1 MKRKLPYSL
10 DISLKNPTR
19 GYL

>member
-1 MKRKLPYSL
+1 MKRKLHYSL
-10 DISLKNPTR
+10 DISLKNPSR